1 MPERRCENMKD
12 VEFLKI
18 NKILDNSFIGV
29 DIFHVFTTSF
39 GRLSVFSVQLCQ
51 SHSQDKIEDPWL
63 KMIQQP
69 STPESDQRSK
79 ATN

>member
-51 SHSQDKIEDPWL
+51 SQSQDKSEDPWL
-63 KMIQQP
+63 KRIQQP